1 VAAAVAACGSARSP
15 DSADAGD
22 DAPTDAS
29 NDAPIDA
36 GRDAANGEAAPP
48 PDAGPFVPTA
58 VNAELIS
65 TSPGRVLTPPAWNE
79 HLPKLVGDGTFLY
92 AVHTYFTDPVA
103 TRFAAILRRPA
114 APAIGAGPCRRRG
127 PSLPTRR
134 TSPSTRPDRGTTWTW
149 HTIPIQGVPA
159 SSGDANVHGFTPVK
173 PYTSPAIFDPDVLTF
188 FFYGADANNG
198 VSNSYLGE
206 IRLTSQ

>member
-1 VAAAVAACGSARSP
+1 MPCTRTSPIRSP
-15 DSADAGD
+15 PASRRSSAVPRRRRS
-22 DAPTDAS
+22 APGHA
-29 NDAPIDA
+29 
-36 GRDAANGEAAPP
+36 
-48 PDAGPFVPTA
+48 
-58 VNAELIS
+58 
-65 TSPGRVLTPPAWNE
+65 
-79 HLPKLVGDGTFLY
+79 
-92 AVHTYFTDPVA
+92 
-103 TRFAAILRRPA
+103 
-114 APAIGAGPCRRRG
+114 GAGG